1 MTSNVSAFKQR
12 SSNTQRPLAGQP
24 LKVPGL
30 LPLAFSGLEENAASA
45 AIRALVESKTPG
57 MIARFGA
64 TEIKAVLWPHL
75 PWVVKRVVE
84 RRVISNMTIASGF
97 FPPARAA
104 IERFSA
110 LMYDDMGQLDV
121 LGSWR
126 REEYLLRRHL
136 RHVVRVPLT
145 ALEPYLSAH
154 PWSETLEG
162 RRVLVVHPFSKTI
175 ESQYNNHRQRL
186 FEDDRVL
193 PKFGSL
199 ATVQAVQTIAGN
211 RSHHADWFQALQSM
225 KIAMDAID
233 YDVAIIGCGAYGF
246 PLAAH
251 AKRNGKLAVHLGG
264 ATQILFGIRG
274 NRWDADPKISRLYND
289 YWVRPAPEERVTGAD
304 RVENACY
311 W

>member
-30 LPLAFSGLEENAASA
+30 LPLGFSGLEGDAASA
-45 AIRALVESKTPG
+45 AIRALVESNTPG

-84 RRVISNMTIASGF
+84 RRVVSNMTIASGF
-97 FPPARAA
+97 FPPARTA

-175 ESQYNNHRQRL
+175 ESQYNKHRQRL

-193 PKFGSL
+193 PKFASL

-274 NRWDADPKISRLYND
+274 NRWDADPKISRFYND